1 MYDPDHPD
9 ELDDADDRD
18 ELDRWISTGDLDE
31 LIREIDRSADRDDW
45 ARVLQVRDRARA
57 ETERGHQLW
66 PAASYAEYRTALD
79 AAPELAASVVVDGAG
94 FLAPGP
100 LSEVAA
106 QSHTWDQLSRHLA
119 TGPARS
125 LVLQERVVR
134 GEDLTAAA
142 TNGTT
147 SGELPARLLPWEPG
161 YALAEYRA
169 DRARFP
175 LPDLPVPNAP
185 VVGAEHGEC
194 GDGRDGARALED
206 AVRHWAAHSD
216 GTVRA
221 ICVEGKAA
229 DAIATI
235 TAGHAALARP
245 IGAADA
251 VSLLAWAGASGGSRG
266 RRRGMAA
273 GRFEAWWALA
283 TVLGIEEDW
292 PIDPGPD
299 AEDLDWYVWAP
310 REPTPGWVC
319 RIAVADPVDGL
330 AWALDATDRALDP

>member
-1 MYDPDHPD
+1 M
-9 ELDDADDRD
+9 
-18 ELDRWISTGDLDE
+18 
-31 LIREIDRSADRDDW
+31 
-45 ARVLQVRDRARA
+45 
-57 ETERGHQLW
+57 
-66 PAASYAEYRTALD
+66 
-79 AAPELAASVVVDGAG
+79 
-94 FLAPGP
+94 
-100 LSEVAA
+100 
-106 QSHTWDQLSRHLA
+106 
-119 TGPARS
+119 
-125 LVLQERVVR
+125 
-134 GEDLTAAA
+134 
-142 TNGTT
+142 
-147 SGELPARLLPWEPG
+147 
-161 YALAEYRA
+161 
-169 DRARFP
+169 
-175 LPDLPVPNAP
+175 
-185 VVGAEHGEC
+185 
-194 GDGRDGARALED
+194 
-206 AVRHWAAHSD
+206 
-216 GTVRA
+216 RA

>member
-1 MYDPDHPD
+1 MPS
-9 ELDDADDRD
+9 R
-18 ELDRWISTGDLDE
+18 STGPTGPDFPFPTCP
-31 LIREIDRSADRDDW
+31 RPTRRWRGSSAGS
-45 ARVLQVRDRARA
+45 A
-57 ETERGHQLW
+57 
-66 PAASYAEYRTALD
+66 RTA
-79 AAPELAASVVVDGAG
+79 
-94 FLAPGP
+94 
-100 LSEVAA
+100 
-106 QSHTWDQLSRHLA
+106 A
-119 TGPARS
+119 TA
-125 LVLQERVVR
+125 
-134 GEDLTAAA
+134 
-142 TNGTT
+142 
-147 SGELPARLLPWEPG
+147 
-161 YALAEYRA
+161 
-169 DRARFP
+169 
-175 LPDLPVPNAP
+175 
-185 VVGAEHGEC
+185 
-194 GDGRDGARALED
+194 ARALED

-221 ICVEGKAA
+221 ICVDGSAA

-319 RIAVADPVDGL
+319 RIAVADPADGL
-330 AWALDATDRALDP
+330 AWALDATDRVLDP